1 MTVQRILIV
10 AGTHGNEIN
19 PVWAV
24 KQFNRKENSLNHGIE
39 YEYIIGNPIAYE
51 KGFRYIDNDL
61 NRSFKEIKN
70 HDQDK
75 NSVYEINRANFL
87 VDQFGIHGSKPC
99 QIAIDLHT
107 TTANMGTSIVMYG
120 RRFKDFCLA
129 ALLQNKFGLPIYL
142 HEKDKRQTGFLVE
155 AWPCGLVI
163 EIGPVAQNFY
173 DSKIINRFLI
183 IISSLREEIN
193 KLKKNFIVL
202 PKTLIVH
209 VHQGSIDYPRTT
221 NGDINGLIHPER
233 MNKDWKPTKKGDP
246 LFLDIEGNTL
256 RYLGQDIIWPV
267 FIGEVAYKEKNI
279 AMSFTKKEVICSSNQ
294 WADQFFKIIN

>member
-10 AGTHGNEIN
+10 SGTHGNEIN
-19 PVWAV
+19 PIWAV
-24 KQFNRKENSLNHGIE
+24 NKFNKDANTIKKDIE
-39 YEYIIGNPIAYE
+39 YKYIIGNPLAYE
-51 KGFRYIDNDL
+51 KGSRYIDADL

-70 HDQDK
+70 NPQQK
-75 NSVYEINRANFL
+75 RNIYEINRANFL
-87 VDQFGIHGSKPC
+87 VEKFGINGSEPC

-142 HEKDKRQTGFLVE
+142 HEKDKEQQGFLVE

-163 EIGPVAQNFY
+163 EIGAVAQNFY
-173 DSKIINRFLI
+173 DPKIINRFLI
-183 IISSLREEIN
+183 IISSLREEIY
-193 KLKKNFIVL
+193 KLKNNLIVL
-202 PKTLIVH
+202 PKELIVY
-209 VHQGSIDYPRTT
+209 VHKGSIDYPRDK

-233 MNKDWKPTKKGDP
+233 INQDWKPIKKGAP
-246 LFLDIEGNTL
+246 LFLDRQENVY
-256 RYLGQDIIWPV
+256 RYKAEEEMWPV

-279 AMSFTKKEVICSSNQ
+279 AMSYTKKEVILSSNL
-294 WADQFFKIIN
+294 WAEEFLNL